1 MPATIDAPTVDAPP
15 IDLAPILAL
24 PVAQRMQVV
33 QAIWDSLP
41 DDPEGTTLSDEMKA
55 ELDRRLEAYRA
66 NPNRGVPAE
75 QVIAAAL
82 ARSAARR
89 AS

>member
-1 MPATIDAPTVDAPP
+1 MSTIANDAPP

-24 PVAQRMQVV
+24 PVDQRMQVV

-41 DDPEGTTLSDEMKA
+41 DDPEGLGLSDELKA
-55 ELDRRLEAYRA
+55 EFDRRLAAHRA
-66 NPNRGVPAE
+66 NPNGGVPWE
-75 QVIAAAL
+75 QVKAAAQ

-89 AS
+89 RS

>member
-1 MPATIDAPTVDAPP
+1 MTTATEALP

-24 PVAQRMQVV
+24 TVEQRTQLI

-41 DDPEGTTLSDEMKA
+41 DDPEGHGLSDELKA
-55 ELDRRLEAYRA
+55 ELDRRLEKARA
-66 NPNRGVPAE
+66 NPNGGVPAE

>member
-1 MPATIDAPTVDAPP
+1 MSATTDALP

-24 PVAQRMQVV
+24 TVEQRTQVV
-33 QAIWDSLP
+33 QAIWDSIP
-41 DDPEGTTLSDEMKA
+41 DDPEGVALSDELKA
-55 ELDRRLEAYRA
+55 ELDRRLEKARA
-66 NPNRGVPAE
+66 NPNGGVPAE

-82 ARSAARR
+82 ARIAARR

>member
-1 MPATIDAPTVDAPP
+1 MPETTDAPP

-24 PVAQRMQVV
+24 TVEQRTQVV
-33 QAIWDSLP
+33 QAIWDSMP
-41 DDPEGTTLSDEMKA
+41 DDPEGLALSDELKA
-55 ELDRRLEAYRA
+55 ELLRRREAARA
-66 NPNRGVPAE
+66 NPNGGVPWE
-75 QVIAAAL
+75 EVEAAAL

>member
-1 MPATIDAPTVDAPP
+1 MTPTIDAPP

-24 PVAQRMQVV
+24 PVEQRMQVV

-41 DDPEGTTLSDEMKA
+41 DDPEGLGMSDELKA
-55 ELDRRLEAYRA
+55 ELDRRREKARA
-66 NPNRGVPAE
+66 NPNGGVPAE

-89 AS
+89 RS